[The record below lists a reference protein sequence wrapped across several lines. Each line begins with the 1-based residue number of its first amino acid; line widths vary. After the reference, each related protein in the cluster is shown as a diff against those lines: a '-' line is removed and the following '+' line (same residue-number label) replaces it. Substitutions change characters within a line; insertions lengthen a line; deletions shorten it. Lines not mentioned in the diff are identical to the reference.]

1 MENQTNETQ
10 PDNAQTVGAEP
21 AKKDLLF
28 SAMILIAASMLA
40 GAWLHASWSKTSPQN
55 STANTVAAL
64 NDLESKVLPTDG
76 FVLPV
81 RLGDIGIKMVS
92 VGVIDEEKI
101 TSLYA
106 ERGGF
111 KEEYANFLKNNGEE
125 NIKITPENAGFLLNL
140 FWALGLG
147 NKNSILDN
155 GPMSDPKYGGA
166 GNFAST
172 GGWTLATGNAMNH
185 YSRHPFVM
193 LTPEQQQLVEKISK
207 NIYRPCCNNPVFF
220 PDCNHGMAMLGLLE
234 LMASQGASEETMY
247 KVALQ
252 VNAYWFPDTYLT
264 IAQYLQSQNVAWQ
277 NADPQE
283 ILGANFSSATGY
295 GKIKAQV
302 AAPAKPSGGSCGA

>member
-1 MENQTNETQ
+1 MENQTNETLSDDAKT
-10 PDNAQTVGAEP
+10 PDEKP

-28 SAMILIAASMLA
+28 SAMILVAVSMLV
-40 GAWLHASWSKTSPQN
+40 GAWLHASWSKTPPQN
-55 STANTVAAL
+55 STANTAAAL
-64 NDLESKVLPTDG
+64 NDLESKVLPANG
-76 FVLPV
+76 FVLPA
-81 RLGDIGIKMVS
+81 RLGDLGIKMVS
-92 VGVIDEEKI
+92 VGVIDEAKI
-101 TSLYA
+101 ATLYA

-111 KEEYANFLKNNGEE
+111 KEEYANLLRNNNKE
-125 NIKITPENAGFLLNL
+125 NLKITPENAGFLLNL

-155 GPMSDPKYGGA
+155 GPMSDTKYGGA

-172 GGWTLATGNAMNH
+172 GGWTLATGDAMDH
-185 YSRHPFVM
+185 YSRHPFIL
-193 LTPEQQQLVEKISK
+193 LTPEEQLLVEKVSK

-247 KVALQ
+247 KAALQ
-252 VNAYWFPDTYLT
+252 VNAYWFPDTYLI
-264 IAQYLQSQNVAWQ
+264 IAQYLQSRNIAWQ
-277 NADPQE
+277 DANPRE
-283 ILGANFSSATGY
+283 LLGANFSSATGY